1 VVKGL
6 TGLSRVVSTRAG
18 ERSASFSPVCSE
30 EHCMSAGVSDGT
42 RDSVFERWAHSADGR
57 SGSLVSGIEIA
68 ISLQAGRTRMA
79 EVTAG

>member
-1 VVKGL
+1 MGL
-6 TGLSRVVSTRAG
+6 TGLSCVVSTRVG
-18 ERSASFSPVCSE
+18 ERSASSSRVCSE
-30 EHCMSAGVSDGT
+30 EHCMSAGVSEGT

-68 ISLQAGRTRMA
+68 ISLHARRTKMA